1 MNPALGF
8 YEERWFP
15 LTIHPD
21 HSDHNE
27 TRSSRRVLIVD
38 DSPVDR
44 HLVGGLVNT
53 RPGWQVNYASSG
65 EEAIH
70 FVRNY
75 SPDVILTDMFMPD
88 MDGVEL
94 VTRVKKDFPKTP
106 IVLMTAHG
114 NEELAI
120 QVLQAGAANYVPK
133 KKLAKELHSAL
144 DEVLSNVRSEKNH
157 QIVRSAIASH
167 EVQFEIE
174 NDISHVSPLVSHIEQ
189 LVGQLQFFEPGSML
203 LIGVA
208 LHEALTNAILHGN
221 LELDSKMRDVDEE
234 IFYRAAEERRARDP
248 FKNRK
253 VYFSARM
260 SRDQLCF
267 IIRDEGPGFN
277 PKSVASPFEPENMNK
292 VSGRGMVLISTFM
305 DHVEHNEK
313 GNQITMIKKNTAT

>member
-1 MNPALGF
+1 M
-8 YEERWFP
+8 
-15 LTIHPD
+15 
-21 HSDHNE
+21 
-27 TRSSRRVLIVD
+27 
-38 DSPVDR
+38 
-44 HLVGGLVNT
+44 
-53 RPGWQVNYASSG
+53 
-65 EEAIH
+65 
-70 FVRNY
+70 
-75 SPDVILTDMFMPD
+75 
-88 MDGVEL
+88 EL

-221 LELDSKMRDVDEE
+221 LELDSTGSD
-234 IFYRAAEERRARDP
+234 
-248 FKNRK
+248 
-253 VYFSARM
+253 
-260 SRDQLCF
+260 
-267 IIRDEGPGFN
+267 
-277 PKSVASPFEPENMNK
+277 
-292 VSGRGMVLISTFM
+292 
-305 DHVEHNEK
+305 
-313 GNQITMIKKNTAT
+313 